1 MLALSPINP
10 SPQDH
15 SPAADMCT
23 SFDSGGQ
30 NVASNL
36 FFVAGHRYTGIQPR
50 FSSATGTS
58 GQCHFAG
65 RRGRTT
71 DRTIA
76 FFETWLFN
84 TLSFFVS
91 ANCSEV
97 AVITNFMRKRVRRE
111 GKRKVSGKGIAG
123 RLNTVVSTTE
133 VSGRE

>member
-50 FSSATGTS
+50 FSCAIV
-58 GQCHFAG
+58 H
-65 RRGRTT
+65 R
-71 DRTIA
+71 D
-76 FFETWLFN
+76 N
-84 TLSFFVS
+84 
-91 ANCSEV
+91 
-97 AVITNFMRKRVRRE
+97 VILPVGGDE
-111 GKRKVSGKGIAG
+111 
-123 RLNTVVSTTE
+123 LLTE
-133 VSGRE
+133 R